1 MLKSVF
7 TYREILRFRSG
18 WMNKLQENVAKNRK
32 HQERVRKQRD
42 FERVSLECLLIIIG
56 CTQFRLYKFSVSQ
69 KFKTSKATRSIQE
82 N

>member
-32 HQERVRKQRD
+32 NQERVRKQRD
-42 FERVSLECLLIIIG
+42 FERVSLERLLIII
-56 CTQFRLYKFSVSQ
+56 
-69 KFKTSKATRSIQE
+69 
-82 N
+82 